1 MYKVHLQK
9 VGYMPPMS
17 QARARLK
24 NTVTAHVFNIVGTGP
39 SAAEAQDE
47 LEAKLPLV
55 GGTLLSASLSTQL
68 DITGLAQ
75 PVNGPGGDA
84 ILYLQQGAD
93 TSTRIGININNMAGT
108 FKDAVKNDGSII
120 LTGAVAA
127 FAAAY
132 VDGQGDSGYTAVG
145 GKFTD

>member
-1 MYKVHLQK
+1 
-9 VGYMPPMS
+9 MS

-24 NTVTAHVFNIVGTGP
+24 NTVTAHVFNVVGTGP
-39 SAAEAQDE
+39 DGAAALGE
-47 LEAKLPLV
+47 LNAKLALI
-55 GGTLLSASLSTQL
+55 GGTLLSASSSTQL
-68 DITGLAQ
+68 VIADLTA

-84 ILYLQQGAD
+84 VIYLQQGSD
-93 TSTRIGININNMAGT
+93 TSTRIGVNINNMAGT
-108 FKDAVKNDGSII
+108 FKDATKNDGSII

-132 VDGQGDSGYTAVG
+132 VDGDGVGGYTAVG